1 MNISDLV
8 LSNNHHF
15 IALNKPVGIP
25 TQEDKTGD
33 KSLLD
38 LGEIF
43 CKTTLYAVH
52 RLDRTVS
59 GVVIFAKNVRIL
71 NALNV
76 QFQAHTAKKS
86 YWAIVGN
93 RPPKDSDTLIHF
105 LKKDARQKLAR
116 VVPETDA
123 EAQRAELRYTVKA
136 SSEKYFLLEIEL
148 ITGRFHQIR
157 AQLAAI
163 GCPVKGDVKYGFRRG
178 NADRSVH
185 LHAHRLELNH
195 PVSNEKLV
203 IEAPAPTEVLW
214 DFFTKQPQV
223 L

>member
-1 MNISDLV
+1 MTSDWV

-25 TQEDKTGD
+25 TLEDKTGD

-38 LGEIF
+38 LGEIY

-59 GVVIFAKNVRIL
+59 GIVIFAKNVKIL

-76 QFQAHTAKKS
+76 QFQEHIAKKS

-93 RPPKDSDTLIHF
+93 RPPKDADTLIHF
-105 LKKDARQKLAR
+105 LKKDGRQKMAK
-116 VVPETDA
+116 VVSEKDA
-123 EAQRAELRYTVKA
+123 EAQQAELRYTVKA

-157 AQLAAI
+157 VQLAAI
-163 GCPVKGDVKYGFRRG
+163 GCPVKGDVKYGFRRS

-195 PVSNEKLV
+195 PVSNEKMV

-214 DFFTKQPQV
+214 DFFTKPTQV
-223 L
+223 V